1 MKKKIYTQRKT
12 CRICGNP
19 DLIPVLSLGDQYLI
33 NFPDGA
39 APSEEGV
46 IAPLN
51 LVLCGHRECS
61 LVQLRESVDPD
72 LMYRQFWYKSGINQT
87 MRNALADITRAAQER
102 VSLKSGDIVIDIGTN
117 DGTLLRSYN
126 IDGLVT
132 VGFEPARNLV
142 NEASAGT
149 SKIINNYFNHDEF
162 EKHFTGKKAKIIT
175 SIAMFY
181 DLEDPHQFV
190 RDVKNSL
197 TQDGV
202 WINQMNYLKS
212 QLEQNAFDNI
222 SHEHLEYYS
231 LSTLQYLLAQHQM
244 EVFDVELN
252 NLNGGSLRAY
262 IADRGEYPV
271 QKSVGDLEK
280 SESHL
285 QDPKTYEN
293 FADNL
298 ENIKKKIREFIGE
311 ELKKGKKVFA
321 YGAST
326 RGNTLLQYFG
336 LDHSWI
342 AAAAERNPDKFGKK
356 MVGTNIPIISEEEA
370 RAKKPDYFLVLPWS
384 FIREFVAREKEF
396 FQNGGKFIVPL
407 PDFKIIGLQDL

>member
-12 CRICGNP
+12 CRICDSP

-33 NFPDGA
+33 NFPDGDT
-39 APSEEGV
+39 PEEGL

-51 LVLCGHRECS
+51 LILCSHPECS

-87 MRNALADITRAAQER
+87 MRNALADITQAAQKK
-102 VSLKSGDIVIDIGTN
+102 VALKKGDMVVDIGTN
-117 DGTLLRSYN
+117 DGTLLRSYHVE
-126 IDGLVT
+126 GLVT

-142 NEASAGT
+142 AEASVGT
-149 SKIINNYFNHDEF
+149 SKIINNYFNYKEF
-162 EKHFTGKKAKIIT
+162 EKHFPKKKAKVIT

-181 DLEDPHQFV
+181 DLEDPNQFV
-190 RDVKNSL
+190 RDVKDSMAK
-197 TQDGV
+197 DGI

-231 LSTLQYLLAQHQM
+231 LTTLQYLLKQHQM
-244 EVFDVELN
+244 EVFDVELCSI
-252 NLNGGSLRAY
+252 NGGSLRVY
-262 IADRGEYPV
+262 IANRGAYPI
-271 QKSVGDLEK
+271 QKSVQDLEA
-280 SESHL
+280 SEAPL
-285 QDPKTYEN
+285 RDPKTYEN
-293 FADNL
+293 FAKRIEDV
-298 ENIKKKIREFIGE
+298 KKKTRQFIGE
-311 ELKKGKKVFA
+311 ELKKGKRVFA

-336 LDHSWI
+336 LDHHWI
-342 AAAAERNPDKFGKK
+342 TAAAERNPDKFGKK
-356 MVGTNIPIISEEEA
+356 MVGTNIPIISESEA
-370 RAKKPDYFLVLPWS
+370 RAKKPDYFFILPWS
-384 FIREFVAREKEF
+384 FIKEFIPREKEF